1 MWFVF
6 DYKETL
12 ERRVTIESENLG
24 DAILKLHS
32 EIDNENIVLDSSDF
46 AGAEI
51 TMPLTENLFPQLL
64 DCGNEK
70 ISKEGLDILID
81 VW

>member
-1 MWFVF
+1 MKFVF

-12 ERRVTIESENLG
+12 MRRVTIESKNLG
-24 DAILKLHS
+24 DAISELHS
-32 EIDNENIVLDSSDF
+32 KIDNENIVLDSSDF

-51 TMPLTENLFPQLL
+51 TMPLTENFIPQLL
-64 DCGNEK
+64 EYGNEK

-81 VW
+81 MW